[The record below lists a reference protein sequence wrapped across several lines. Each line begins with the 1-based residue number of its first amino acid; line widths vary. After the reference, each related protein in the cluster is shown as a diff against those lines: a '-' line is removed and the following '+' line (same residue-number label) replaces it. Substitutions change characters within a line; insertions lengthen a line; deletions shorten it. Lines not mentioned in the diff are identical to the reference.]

1 MSAKNVDKHN
11 RWRSRNISFRMSPE
25 EAAQL
30 DMNVKL
36 SGLSKQDYIT
46 QCLLEREVKVYGNPR
61 VHKALRDQMEE
72 ILTELRRIEAG
83 GHITEYTAET
93 IRMIATI
100 MDGLKGESNGVRK

>member
-1 MSAKNVDKHN
+1 MSAKNLDRN
-11 RWRSRNISFRMSPE
+11 DRWRSKNISFRMSPE

-46 QCLLEREVKVYGNPR
+46 QCLLNREVRVYGNPR
-61 VHKALRDQMEE
+61 VHKALREQMAE
-72 ILTELRRIEAG
+72 ILEELRRIEAG
-83 GHITEYTAET
+83 GHVTEHTAET

-100 MDGLKGESNGVRK
+100 MDGLKGELNGVRK

>member
-61 VHKALRDQMEE
+61 VHKMLRDQMEE
-72 ILTELRRIEAG
+72 VLAELHRIEAG
-83 GHITEYTAET
+83 GHITEHTAET

-100 MDGLKGESNGVRK
+100 MDGLKGELNGMRK

>member
-36 SGLSKQDYIT
+36 SGLTKQDYIT
-46 QCLLEREVKVYGNPR
+46 QCLLNREVKVYGNPR
-61 VHKALRDQMEE
+61 VHKALRDQM
-72 ILTELRRIEAG
+72 TEVLSELHRIETGA
-83 GHITEYTAET
+83 HITEHTAET

-100 MDGLKGESNGVRK
+100 MDGLKGELNGTR

>member
-1 MSAKNVDKHN
+1 MSAKNVDSHN

-36 SGLSKQDYIT
+36 SGLTKQDYIT
-46 QCLLEREVKVYGNPR
+46 QCLLNREVRVYGNPR
-61 VHKALRDQMEE
+61 VHTALRNQMAEVLE
-72 ILTELRRIEAG
+72 ELRRVEAG
-83 GHITEYTAET
+83 GHLTERTEET

-100 MDGLKGESNGVRK
+100 VDGLKGEMNGIRK

>member
-1 MSAKNVDKHN
+1 MSRKVTDSQG
-11 RWRSRNISFRMSPE
+11 RWRSKTVSFRMSPE

-61 VHKALRDQMEE
+61 VHKALRNQMEE
-72 ILTELRRIEAG
+72 VLAELHRIEAG
-83 GHITEYTAET
+83 GHITEHTAET

-100 MDGLKGESNGVRK
+100 MDGLKGEFNGIRK

>member
-36 SGLSKQDYIT
+36 SGLTKQDYIT
-46 QCLLEREVKVYGNPR
+46 QCLLNREVKVYGNPR
-61 VHKALRDQMEE
+61 VHKALRDQM
-72 ILTELRRIEAG
+72 TEVLSELHRIETGA
-83 GHITEYTAET
+83 HITEHTAGT

-100 MDGLKGESNGVRK
+100 MDGLKGELNGTR

>member
-1 MSAKNVDKHN
+1 MSAKNVDSHN

-36 SGLSKQDYIT
+36 SGLTKQDYIT
-46 QCLLEREVKVYGNPR
+46 QCLLNREVRVYGNPR
-61 VHKALRDQMEE
+61 VHKALRNQMAEVFD
-72 ILTELRRIEAG
+72 ELRCIEAG
-83 GHITEYTAET
+83 GHLTERTEET

-100 MDGLKGESNGVRK
+100 MDGLKGELNGVRK

>member
-61 VHKALRDQMEE
+61 VHKALREQMEE
-72 ILTELRRIEAG
+72 VLAELRRIEAG
-83 GHITEYTAET
+83 EHITEHTVET
-93 IRMIATI
+93 IRMIAMI
-100 MDGLKGESNGVRK
+100 MDGLKGEFNGVRK

>member
-46 QCLLEREVKVYGNPR
+46 QCLLNREIKVYGNPR
-61 VHKALRDQMEE
+61 VHKALRDQMVEVF
-72 ILTELRRIEAG
+72 TELQRIETG
-83 GHITEYTAET
+83 GHITEHAGET

-100 MDGLKGESNGVRK
+100 MDGLKGEFNGVRK

>member
-46 QCLLEREVKVYGNPR
+46 QCLLNREVKVYGNPR
-61 VHKALRDQMEE
+61 VHKALRNQMEE
-72 ILTELRRIEAG
+72 VLAELRRIEAG

-100 MDGLKGESNGVRK
+100 MDGLKGEFNDVRK

>member
-72 ILTELRRIEAG
+72 VLAELQRIEAS
-83 GHITEYTAET
+83 GHITEHTAET

-100 MDGLKGESNGVRK
+100 MDGLKGEFNVVRK

>member
-61 VHKALRDQMEE
+61 VHKALRDQMAE
-72 ILTELRRIEAG
+72 ILEELHRLEVG
-83 GHITEYTAET
+83 GHITEHTAET

-100 MDGLKGESNGVRK
+100 MDGLKGEFNDVRK

>member
-11 RWRSRNISFRMSPE
+11 RWRSWNISFRMSPE

-46 QCLLEREVKVYGNPR
+46 QCLLDHEVKVYGNPR
-61 VHKALRDQMEE
+61 VHKALR
-72 ILTELRRIEAG
+72 G
-83 GHITEYTAET
+83 
-93 IRMIATI
+93 
-100 MDGLKGESNGVRK
+100 